1 MKNGTCNV
9 KLRPT
14 KGMGMG
20 SVIGVE
26 VGASEQWWIIA
37 LVTVGKQN
45 DLALGVTPRADA
57 VHTIVN

>member
-1 MKNGTCNV
+1 
-9 KLRPT
+9 
-14 KGMGMG
+14 MGMG